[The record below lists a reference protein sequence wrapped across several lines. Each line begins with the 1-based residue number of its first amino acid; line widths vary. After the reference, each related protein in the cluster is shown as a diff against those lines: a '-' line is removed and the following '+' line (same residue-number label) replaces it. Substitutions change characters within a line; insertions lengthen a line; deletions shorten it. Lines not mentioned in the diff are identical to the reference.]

1 MQLGRALFDGAAR
14 DVFEYFLITDEYR
27 FALMSET
34 RE

>member
-1 MQLGRALFDGAAR
+1 MLCHPFVGAAR

-34 RE
+34 LD